1 MLLLVLLLPRLR
13 CRRRRHR
20 RRRRLLRRQLEE
32 EEDKG
37 AVCVYFRK
45 VTGSEKFGRKQTPS
59 CTMILHDDSP
69 CLPPLPRSIEETLS
83 CLHTV
88 TKVRHRSFNET
99 RFLHHF
105 AARCFNNFF
114 FSSSS
119 SSWHLLRIMSRV
131 FYSACHVLVYHCCV
145 CL

>member
-13 CRRRRHR
+13 CRRR

-59 CTMILHDDSP
+59 RTMILHDDSP
-69 CLPPLPRSIEETLS
+69 CLPPLPRSIPR
-83 CLHTV
+83 
-88 TKVRHRSFNET
+88 KP
-99 RFLHHF
+99 
-105 AARCFNNFF
+105 
-114 FSSSS
+114 
-119 SSWHLLRIMSRV
+119 
-131 FYSACHVLVYHCCV
+131 
-145 CL
+145 